1 MGEFSITAERMT
13 NLRTSRAILCA
24 LGAICQER
32 QVLVPLAKMVHI
44 NQKIVQYTPADKL
57 MDAFLAMLCGARTL
71 FASNTTLRPDRA
83 VSLAFGR
90 DGCAEQST
98 IWETIQACS
107 ETNLAEL
114 RLALHDIFQT
124 HSQTA
129 RHVSE
134 HFVAGRLELELDLSG
149 LPAGKRAEA
158 STKGYFSKELQAHG
172 RQLVRIFAA
181 KCREIVWQEVVAG
194 NTASCTTLQSS
205 VELTEQLLGL
215 TPADRQRVRGR
226 LDAGFGTF
234 ENICW
239 LLHRGYQ
246 VLGKLYSPAPATQ
259 LASSVRQWDRVSGH
273 PGRECGLVTEPLD
286 YGVTTTQVAVRYP
299 LKKGGY
305 SYAVLITTDAVS
317 DPCALADE
325 YDGRTIM
332 ESGLSGD
339 KGGLGL
345 EKRRCR
351 SLAAQQV
358 LVMLAE
364 LAHNLLTWAGR
375 WLGSLVQQVA
385 SLGIRRLM
393 SEILPIAGVT
403 RWRGQRLLQ
412 IRLNGRHPF
421 APLLRQA
428 LARLLG
434 PPGISVSL
442 GKS

>member
-1 MGEFSITAERMT
+1 MEEFSIRAERMT

-32 QVLVPLAKMVHI
+32 QVLAPLAKMVHI
-44 NQKIVQYTPADKL
+44 NQKVVQYTPVDKL

-71 FASNTTLRPDRA
+71 FATNTTLRPDRA

-114 RLALHDIFQT
+114 RLALHDIFQA

-129 RHVSE
+129 RHVGE
-134 HFVAGRLELELDLSG
+134 HFVAGRLGLELDLSG
-149 LPAGKRAEA
+149 LRAGKRAEA

-172 RQLVRIFAA
+172 RQLVRVFAA
-181 KCREIVWQEVVAG
+181 QYREIVWQEVVAG
-194 NTASCTTLQSS
+194 NTASCTTLQAS

-215 TPADRQRVRGR
+215 TVADRQLVRWR

-234 ENICW
+234 ENISW
-239 LLHRGYQ
+239 LLNRGYQ
-246 VLGKLYSPAPATQ
+246 VLGKLYSPATAAK
-259 LASSVRQWDRVSGH
+259 LASSVRQWHRVSGH

-286 YGVTTTQVAVRYP
+286 YGVATTQVAVRYP

-305 SYAVLITTDAVS
+305 SYAVLVTTDTVS

-332 ESGLSGD
+332 ESGLSAD

-364 LAHNLLTWAGR
+364 LAHNLLTWAR
-375 WLGSLVQQVA
+375 QWLGILVQQIGN
-385 SLGIRRLM
+385 LGIRRLVT
-393 SEILPIAGVT
+393 EVIPIAGVV
-403 RWRGQRLLQ
+403 RWHGQRLVR
-412 IRLNGRHPF
+412 IRLNGCHPW
-421 APLLRQA
+421 APLLRRA
-428 LARLLG
+428 LARLLA
-434 PPGISVSL
+434 PPGIGVSL